1 MKNLNALSKLI
12 KKYKSIET
20 IKDLKQNK
28 LTLSDYQLLFDI
40 LKDIQST
47 GQAET
52 IFLNVKNWI
61 VKNGGKATQN
71 IENNNISWI
80 LTI

>member
-1 MKNLNALSKLI
+1 MKNLNTLNKLI

-28 LTLSDYQLLFDI
+28 LTLSDYHLLFDI

-52 IFLNVKNWI
+52 IILNIKNWI
-61 VKNGGKATQN
+61 EKMGVKLHKT
-71 IENNNISWI
+71 
-80 LTI
+80 